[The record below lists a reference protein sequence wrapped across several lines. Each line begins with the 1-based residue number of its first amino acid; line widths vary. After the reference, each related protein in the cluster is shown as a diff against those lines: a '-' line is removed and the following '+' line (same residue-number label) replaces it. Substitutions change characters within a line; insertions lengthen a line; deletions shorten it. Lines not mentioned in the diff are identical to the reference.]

1 MKNFLS
7 QFQRLQNVLICFSP
21 SDEHGIDPSG
31 SYGVNMMTM
40 NIMMMKMTMTKIMTN
55 VTNVMTHYCRAP
67 PTSSL
72 RGSTFTTTRP
82 LAANT
87 SPGQVSSVYNDK
99 LMTFH
104 NFYDDKIMISYRG
117 DNYQGSPCR
126 PGARNDGLCE
136 ERTLRPGL
144 PTIAMMINGNDHN

>member
-31 SYGVNMMTM
+31 SYGVNMMTKI
-40 NIMMMKMTMTKIMTN
+40 IMMMKMSMTN
-55 VTNVMTHYCRAP
+55 VTNVMTQSCRAP

-87 SPGQVSSVYNDK
+87 SPGQVSSVYNDE
-99 LMTFH
+99 MVIFH
-104 NFYDDKIMISYRG
+104 NFYDGKVMISYHG

-126 PGARNDGLCE
+126 PGARNDGLCQ